1 MSAASLP
8 PSSHSFSAWFAN
20 NTLLAVALGVS
31 LLAHALFLTLHFVA
45 PDWLETKLQ
54 DPGIEIVLINS
65 KTERIPTKA
74 EVLAQANFDGGG
86 DKDQGRATSPL
97 PNTGH
102 TQDGDSLS
110 EARKK
115 IENFEAEQ
123 KALMSL
129 LQEVKQRSGERVS
142 EQPDLSATD
151 LMDSAKQIAREAA
164 IIESRI
170 EEENRRPKKHH
181 FGTSARDSAAA
192 MYVDNFRQN
201 VERWGNDHYPE
212 AAKGRVYGTVQI
224 TVVLDKNGQI
234 YSLDLN
240 RSSGHTV
247 LDQAAL
253 NIIRRAGPYGRFSS
267 EMTRQMDLLSIT
279 RTMIFTNDALETR
292 TSR

>member
-1 MSAASLP
+1 
-8 PSSHSFSAWFAN
+8 
-20 NTLLAVALGVS
+20 V
-31 LLAHALFLTLHFVA
+31 HFVA
-45 PDWLETKLQ
+45 PEWLQTKTQ

-86 DKDQGRATSPL
+86 DKDKGRATSPL
-97 PNTGH
+97 PNVGY
-102 TQDGDSLS
+102 TQEGDSLS

-129 LQEVKQRSGERVS
+129 LKEVRQRSGEQVADK
-142 EQPDLSATD
+142 PTLTANDM
-151 LMDSAKQIAREAA
+151 MDSATQMAREAA

-192 MYVDNFRQN
+192 MYVDNFRQR
-201 VERWGNDHYPE
+201 VEKWGNEHYPE

-224 TVVLDKNGQI
+224 TVVLDKSGQI
-234 YSLDLN
+234 YSLELN
-240 RSSGHTV
+240 RSSGHAV

-253 NIIRRAGPYGRFSS
+253 NIVRRAGPYGRFSS
-267 EMTRQMDLLSIT
+267 EMGRQMDLLSIT